1 MFDNLY
7 IDDNYTDST
16 SFGTDYLDIDNMRVD
31 TAMESFSLIDPEYD
45 TDDAF
50 YYACESLLDAIETDL
65 EVIALEADSA
75 DGKVGAK
82 QTVKNGLAK
91 IVEAIRSFC
100 EKNEMRAKERGEASS
115 GVRWEKWKTRC
126 DLYMKSLRGQ
136 LSESELQAMKDK
148 INKLKEA
155 VKKFQYSEKVA
166 KKDAKAKKKADKQ
179 DLKNYKK
186 DFRNRKKQGKENN
199 DMGIEEIGTQG
210 ESFIVTDD
218 DFGYEIVVEGLFS
231 KPKTAEEMLTK
242 MQKKVGKLK
251 TIGACDDMLRQL
263 DNESKNFNNAISAL
277 KQATA
282 SYQESNDKKTYRKTA
297 GPVLKGLNK
306 TCKLLKIKSI
316 ASDPKNITQDEI
328 KKLHDFIVG
337 AKQLIQARKK
347 ALAGG
352 GANESYLDDDDM
364 LMMLQ
369 SDDFDFDD
377 IADEALIEDFDDADQ
392 TIAIATEGIIDP
404 DAKRA
409 HRIKFGE
416 KKRQIKSVVKK
427 ARQAKKAKDFKTS
440 IELYRE
446 AKSGYKGLLAEAKKL
461 PDRAA
466 NMYSAGGLPTG
477 TGKKSSGAKVKLINW
492 CIKKMGEC
500 DNAIEAIQNKQMKIE
515 RKAATAAESY
525 MEDVYAYESII
536 ENLEDDDYEDFDF
549 DDIDDEDDDYATS
562 GLESLMS

>member
-65 EVIALEADSA
+65 EVIALEAE
-75 DGKVGAK
+75 GEGNKVGMG
-82 QTVKNGLAK
+82 QHIKNALAK
-91 IVEAIRSFC
+91 IVEGLKSIC
-100 EKNEMRAKERGEASS
+100 EKNELRQQKNRNTVE
-115 GVRWEKWKTRC
+115 VLKWQKRKQQC
-126 DLYMKSLRGQ
+126 DLFMNKLREN
-136 LSESELQAMKDK
+136 LSEKQINDMKVK
-148 INKLKEA
+148 INALKE
-155 VKKFQYSEKVA
+155 S
-166 KKDAKAKKKADKQ
+166 
-179 DLKNYKK
+179 
-186 DFRNRKKQGKENN
+186 
-199 DMGIEEIGTQG
+199 IEEIQNVQKNAKKEARARRRSNKKGGDDNMNTGETGTQG
-210 ESFIVTDD
+210 ESFVVTDD
-218 DFGYEIVVEGLFS
+218 AFGYEIVVEGLFS

-263 DNESKNFNNAISAL
+263 DNESKNFNNAINAL

-337 AKQLIQARKK
+337 AKQLIRARKK

-369 SDDFDFDD
+369 SDDYDFDD

-404 DAKRA
+404 DVKRA

-466 NMYSAGGLPTG
+466 NMYNAGGLPTG

-536 ENLEDDDYEDFDF
+536 ENLEDDDDYGDFDF
-549 DDIDDEDDDYATS
+549 DDIDDDDYATS